1 MREQEGRK
9 AGDLNVDVQ
18 KSGCR
23 GGDPLMMRIKAL
35 FPEIVEPRI
44 DRWLT

>member
-23 GGDPLMMRIKAL
+23 GDPLMMRIKAL
-35 FPEIVEPRI
+35 FPEIVEPST